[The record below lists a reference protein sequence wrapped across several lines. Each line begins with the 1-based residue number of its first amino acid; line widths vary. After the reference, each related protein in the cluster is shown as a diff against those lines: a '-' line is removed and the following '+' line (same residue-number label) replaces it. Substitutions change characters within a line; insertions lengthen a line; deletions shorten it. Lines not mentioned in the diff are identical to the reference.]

1 MHGLLVM
8 VFSVIALLMQG
19 PSSLEHSESG
29 CMIYFYTLSQF
40 LYINLKVCYANKSD
54 SRSAGDL

>member
-1 MHGLLVM
+1 M
-8 VFSVIALLMQG
+8 VFSVIALLLQG

-40 LYINLKVCYANKSD
+40 LYINLKVCYANKSG

>member
-1 MHGLLVM
+1 M